1 VSTTDVTSAPGPVPP
16 PFARLVD
23 DAALFPPG
31 DAPMARALSEH
42 HDHRRESWAELLDAF
57 VVGDRRLPELGQA
70 LEQTPHPGPD
80 PDPDPMPR
88 RVVVSGRAGALE
100 PAVTWA
106 RRVPATTLRGVE
118 IALRDE
124 EDLAHNARR
133 VLTALDQLL
142 AAGTLTE
149 ETETYVEMPRLAS
162 PGDPGHGWL
171 QALDELAAADVRV
184 KLRTGGVSADAFPS
198 AAELATCIG
207 AILDRELSFKC
218 TAGLHH
224 ALRHRA
230 RDTEFEHHGFLN
242 VLLATRA
249 SLDGATGDEVA
260 AAREERDRDTVLQRW
275 AEHGDDTM
283 TRTRRWF
290 TGFGSCSVLDPLH
303 DLVDLGLVA
312 RTTADAREAR

>member
-1 VSTTDVTSAPGPVPP
+1 MSTTDVTSAPGPVPP

-31 DAPMARALSEH
+31 DAPMPRALSEH
-42 HDHRRESWAELLDAF
+42 RGHRRESWAGLVDAF

-70 LEQTPHPGPD
+70 LEQTPDPGQ
-80 PDPDPMPR
+80 DPMPL
-88 RVVVSGRAGALE
+88 RVVVAGGAGALE

-106 RRVPATTLRGVE
+106 QRIPGTTLRGVE

-133 VLTALDQLL
+133 VLAAVDQLIATGAL
-142 AAGTLTE
+142 ADE
-149 ETETYVEMPRLAS
+149 VETYVEMPRLAS

-171 QALDELAAADVRV
+171 QALDELAAADLLV
-184 KLRTGGVSADAFPS
+184 KLRTGGVSTDAFPS
-198 AAELATCIG
+198 ATELATCIG
-207 AILDRELSFKC
+207 AILDRELAFKC

-224 ALRHRA
+224 ALRHKA
-230 RDTEFEHHGFLN
+230 DDTGFEHHGFLN

-249 SLDGATGDEVA
+249 SLDGAAGDDVA
-260 AAREERDRDTVLQRW
+260 AVLEDRDRDTVLQRW
-275 AEHGDDTM
+275 TEHGDDTM

-290 TGFGSCSVLDPLH
+290 TGFGSCSVLDPLQ